1 MSRGLQRPMVDRMP
15 LFVDVSTPRSGTG
28 DVFGQ
33 ISPRR
38 RGGRS
43 HQGKSFRVEETAA
56 IPARRRA
63 LVRFVGRRV
72 GRETRPAT
80 ARPCGVPRPGRGPR
94 VALGPYHLGLDDD
107 AAFSWPAA
115 GCIASVTID
124 MFGLPAAAGALA
136 STPHGWLCLA

>member
-1 MSRGLQRPMVDRMP
+1 MKVAEVVLLRMFVDVQGVAAADGWPMVDRMP
-15 LFVDVSTPRSGTG
+15 LFVDVSMPRSGTG

-94 VALGPYHLGLDDD
+94 VSAVARAGSIPERERSWCRERVD
-107 AAFSWPAA
+107 AAPASA
-115 GCIASVTID
+115 R
-124 MFGLPAAAGALA
+124 
-136 STPHGWLCLA
+136 